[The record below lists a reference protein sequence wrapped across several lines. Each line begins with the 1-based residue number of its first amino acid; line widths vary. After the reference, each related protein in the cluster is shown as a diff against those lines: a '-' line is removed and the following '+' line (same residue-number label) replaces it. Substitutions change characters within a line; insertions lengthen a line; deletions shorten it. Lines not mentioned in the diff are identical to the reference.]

1 MGQLFSSKSRN
12 SNDASFMF
20 SGYCDYS
27 DYRDYSDYVI
37 IESFQSSF
45 SPFRE
50 NLPKNVRENVYPNY
64 FNMYEH
70 QLLQPKCQLK
80 KMHVN
85 QTEIKFSP
93 NSSKNV
99 SENIYPKVSK
109 KKKKKIYS
117 KKTTTLVNQT
127 DIKAPPNSSKN
138 VSENSSEIVSENVY
152 PKVSNIQ
159 QPYLQPQ
166 PEFQLR
172 KTLVNQTDIKAPPNS
187 SKMVSENSSKNV
199 SENVYPKVSNIQQ
212 EFQLKKTLGDQT
224 DIKAPPNFSKN
235 VSENVYPKVSN
246 IQQPY
251 LQPQPEF
258 QLRKTLVNQTDIKA
272 PPNSSKMVSENS
284 SKNVSENVYPKVSN
298 IQQPYLQPQ
307 PEFQLRKT
315 LVNQTDIKAP
325 PNSSKM
331 VSENSSKNVSEN
343 VYPKVSNIQQPYLQP
358 QPEFQLRKTLVNQT
372 DIKAPPN
379 SSKNVPENSSKIVSE
394 NSSKIVSENSSK
406 IVSENVY
413 PKVSNIQQPYLQPQ
427 PEFQLRKTLVNQT
440 DIKAPP
446 NSSKMV
452 SENSSKNVSENIYP
466 KVSNIQ
472 QPYLQPQPEFQLR
485 KTLVNQTDIKAPPN
499 SSKNVPENSSKIGSE
514 NVYPKVSNIQQPY
527 LQPQPEF
534 QLRKTLVN
542 QTDIKA
548 PPNSSKNVS
557 ENSSKIL
564 SENIYP
570 KVSNIQQ
577 PYLQP
582 QPEFQLK
589 KTLVNQTDIKAPPNS
604 SKNVPENSSKI
615 VSENSS
621 KIVSENVYP
630 KVSNI
635 QQLYLQPQ
643 PEFQLR
649 KTLVN
654 QTDIKAPPNSS
665 KMVSENSSKN
675 VSENIYPKVSNIQ
688 QPYLQP
694 QPEFQLRK
702 TLVNQTDIKAPSN
715 SSKNVPENS
724 SKIVSKNSSK
734 IGSENVYPKVSNI
747 QQPYLQPQP
756 EFQLRKTLVNQTD
769 IKAPP
774 NSSKNVSENS
784 SKILSEN
791 IYPKVFNIQQPYL
804 QPQPEFQLKKTLGD
818 QTDIKAPPN
827 FSKNVSENVYPKV
840 SNIQQPYLQPQPEFH
855 LKKAQV
861 KSESELELRLKKTQ
875 VNQTEKKFQ
884 PNSFNN
890 VTENIHQNIYN
901 MQQSF
906 NNQQTVTCNSEKGY
920 QNMSN
925 DKVSK
930 LCLKNS
936 NLNIDQKE
944 LVIQKD
950 ETKTE
955 DNILNNFMK
964 KEPVKISSEKL
975 NVSNAERYRI
985 VDSINKKENM
995 DTHLIQEIA
1004 KSLRGIL
1011 MTPKTFIS
1019 IPNKV
1024 KIKIFNEF
1032 KIDTKQ
1038 KLEIIVDLIFEKAV
1052 SEPVCS
1058 LVYANLCQSLI
1069 DCCQKEVNISEK
1081 KLLTKEKSKKIDNQ
1095 EITNQRLRI
1104 IRFMGEL
1111 FKFKIVSENIMH
1123 TCVIELLKCEKV
1135 ESAEDQ
1141 LECLCKLFVSVG
1153 KDLDHLEAKFR
1164 VDHYF
1169 TQLNKIIDY
1178 RYISTKIKSEIR
1190 NIIDLR
1196 DCNWVET
1203 RDELNLK
1210 LFDQIKNEEKK
1221 EQEKEKVIPPYKKRL
1236 EGYSKNQ
1243 KKMTNNLRDSSVQS
1257 GIGLS
1262 LSFNSLTNIQ
1272 SKQKHFIAETIDKDE
1287 SYNISLGSDV
1297 GSSISS
1303 HSKGNR
1309 RRSRRRSRSKSRSHS
1324 TDTSIECIRQ
1334 NQTDYRDNL
1343 NEQIQPKNWIKKKDL
1358 TWEAYRIY
1366 RSKHPGP
1373 LTERSFQRWVRYDGI
1388 DDPSFK
1394 WRGKKN

>member
-166 PEFQLR
+166 PEFQL
-172 KTLVNQTDIKAPPNS
+172 
-187 SKMVSENSSKNV
+187 
-199 SENVYPKVSNIQQ
+199 
-212 EFQLKKTLGDQT
+212 KKTLGDQT

-235 VSENVYPKVSN
+235 VSENVNPKVSNIQQPCLQPQPEFQLRKTLVNQTDIKAPSNSSKMVSENSSKNVSENIYPKVSNIQQPYLQPQPEFQLKKTLVNQTDIKAPPNSSKNVPENSSKIVSENSSKIVSENVYPKVSN

-379 SSKNVPENSSKIVSE
+379 SSK
-394 NSSKIVSENSSK
+394 

-485 KTLVNQTDIKAPPN
+485 
-499 SSKNVPENSSKIGSE
+499 
-514 NVYPKVSNIQQPY
+514 
-527 LQPQPEF
+527 
-534 QLRKTLVN
+534 
-542 QTDIKA
+542 
-548 PPNSSKNVS
+548 
-557 ENSSKIL
+557 
-564 SENIYP
+564 
-570 KVSNIQQ
+570 
-577 PYLQP
+577 
-582 QPEFQLK
+582 

-840 SNIQQPYLQPQPEFH
+840 SNIQQPYLQPQPEFQ

-884 PNSFNN
+884 PNSSNN

-930 LCLKNS
+930 SCLKNS
-936 NLNIDQKE
+936 NMNIDQKE

-995 DTHLIQEIA
+995 DTHLIQ
-1004 KSLRGIL
+1004 
-1011 MTPKTFIS
+1011 F
-1019 IPNKV
+1019 
-1024 KIKIFNEF
+1024 
-1032 KIDTKQ
+1032 
-1038 KLEIIVDLIFEKAV
+1038 
-1052 SEPVCS
+1052 
-1058 LVYANLCQSLI
+1058 
-1069 DCCQKEVNISEK
+1069 
-1081 KLLTKEKSKKIDNQ
+1081 
-1095 EITNQRLRI
+1095 
-1104 IRFMGEL
+1104 
-1111 FKFKIVSENIMH
+1111 
-1123 TCVIELLKCEKV
+1123 
-1135 ESAEDQ
+1135 
-1141 LECLCKLFVSVG
+1141 
-1153 KDLDHLEAKFR
+1153 
-1164 VDHYF
+1164 
-1169 TQLNKIIDY
+1169 LN
-1178 RYISTKIKSEIR
+1178 
-1190 NIIDLR
+1190 
-1196 DCNWVET
+1196 
-1203 RDELNLK
+1203 
-1210 LFDQIKNEEKK
+1210 
-1221 EQEKEKVIPPYKKRL
+1221 
-1236 EGYSKNQ
+1236 
-1243 KKMTNNLRDSSVQS
+1243 
-1257 GIGLS
+1257 
-1262 LSFNSLTNIQ
+1262 
-1272 SKQKHFIAETIDKDE
+1272 
-1287 SYNISLGSDV
+1287 
-1297 GSSISS
+1297 
-1303 HSKGNR
+1303 
-1309 RRSRRRSRSKSRSHS
+1309 
-1324 TDTSIECIRQ
+1324 
-1334 NQTDYRDNL
+1334 
-1343 NEQIQPKNWIKKKDL
+1343 
-1358 TWEAYRIY
+1358 
-1366 RSKHPGP
+1366 
-1373 LTERSFQRWVRYDGI
+1373 
-1388 DDPSFK
+1388 
-1394 WRGKKN
+1394 

>member
-187 SKMVSENSSKNV
+187 SK
-199 SENVYPKVSNIQQ
+199 I
-212 EFQLKKTLGDQT
+212 
-224 DIKAPPNFSKN
+224 

-325 PNSSKM
+325 P
-331 VSENSSKNVSEN
+331 
-343 VYPKVSNIQQPYLQP
+343 
-358 QPEFQLRKTLVNQT
+358 
-372 DIKAPPN
+372 
-379 SSKNVPENSSKIVSE
+379 
-394 NSSKIVSENSSK
+394 NSSK

-548 PPNSSKNVS
+548 PP
-557 ENSSKIL
+557 
-564 SENIYP
+564 
-570 KVSNIQQ
+570 
-577 PYLQP
+577 
-582 QPEFQLK
+582 
-589 KTLVNQTDIKAPPNS
+589 
-604 SKNVPENSSKI
+604 
-615 VSENSS
+615 
-621 KIVSENVYP
+621 
-630 KVSNI
+630 
-635 QQLYLQPQ
+635 
-643 PEFQLR
+643 
-649 KTLVN
+649 
-654 QTDIKAPPNSS
+654 
-665 KMVSENSSKN
+665 
-675 VSENIYPKVSNIQ
+675 
-688 QPYLQP
+688 
-694 QPEFQLRK
+694 
-702 TLVNQTDIKAPSN
+702 
-715 SSKNVPENS
+715 
-724 SKIVSKNSSK
+724 NSSK

-1069 DCCQKEVNISEK
+1069 DCLKLPFSDNSKPDCTFKGILLIKCQKEVNISEK